1 MINFLSSYLSPAN
14 LLNLPPE
21 IDDRLFNAYPRD
33 LPRKIDFVDIRAKI
47 AFIVFHLYKLIISHG
62 VDSFC

>member
-33 LPRKIDFVDIRAKI
+33 LPRKIDFVDEVERWKIRWA
-47 AFIVFHLYKLIISHG
+47 LG
-62 VDSFC
+62 R